1 MKAHDDS
8 EAVSERVSLIEEEFV
23 AARGSARVVWLV
35 KKNDGWVRAGSAPG
49 AVSERLSSGPGI
61 VWRTRVELS
70 LPRGTHVVRVET
82 RPEPRPTSTMEHL
95 TGGAPG
101 RKREI
106 TRRQLRRVAAGGVLE
121 PVDERA

>member
-1 MKAHDDS
+1 MAGGDV
-8 EAVSERVSLIEEEFV
+8 EAVLERLALIEEEFV
-23 AARGSARVVWLV
+23 AARGSARVVWWV

-49 AVSERLSSGPGI
+49 AVSERLSAGPGI
-61 VWRTRVELS
+61 VWRTRIELS
-70 LPRGTHVVRVET
+70 VPRGSQVVRVET

-106 TRRQLRRVAAGGVLE
+106 TRRQLRRVATGGVLE
-121 PVDERA
+121 PVDE